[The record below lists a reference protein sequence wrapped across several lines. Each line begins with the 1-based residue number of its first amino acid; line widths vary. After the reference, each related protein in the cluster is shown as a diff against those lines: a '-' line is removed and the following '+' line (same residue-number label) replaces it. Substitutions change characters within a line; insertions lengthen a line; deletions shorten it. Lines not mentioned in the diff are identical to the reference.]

1 MGDVPTQTGDEVR
14 NEIAKRG
21 RRLTKDAL
29 DLLQSTA
36 GDEDLTALL
45 ETILEES
52 ESVFITRDD
61 IARALEK
68 PIAPEISTE
77 TVASARVFEAE
88 AKGISSRIR
97 VLDDPG
103 KKATRGDSLDDYV
116 SLFKDRYK
124 RLVEMVANRLGLDEL
139 EGVAPGLQLQLG
151 DTVMVAGLVSNKRI
165 RKTGMWI
172 DLEDPQN
179 KLSAFVSQRTA
190 EVYALA
196 RQMPLDCVVAAK
208 IRRVRVTLNMV
219 DELYLP
225 DLGVAKPN
233 RSERE
238 VYAVLTSDLHVGS
251 KLFLKDVFMR
261 FVFWLNGKYGNEKLQ
276 QLASKVKY
284 VVIAGDLIDG
294 VGIYPYQDQEIEE
307 VSIERQYEKVAALLE
322 QIPDYIEIVILPGNH
337 DATRQALPQP
347 PILSEYAQSLYER
360 GTYHMVGN
368 PVNVA
373 LHDVNLYAFHG
384 RSLDDCMS
392 TMPGIRQNNNAEA
405 LRMLLRAR
413 HIAPTF
419 GLKTKIAPQRSDALI
434 IQRPPDILQA
444 GHIHINHH
452 LYYNNRLVLNSGAW
466 QGQTLYQREL
476 GWEPTPGLAPLVD
489 LSSLELRILDFISS

>member
-1 MGDVPTQTGDEVR
+1 MGDVPTQTLDEIR
-14 NEIAKRG
+14 SEIAKRG

-29 DLLQSTA
+29 DLLESA
-36 GDEDLTALL
+36 VGDEDVGALL
-45 ETILEES
+45 EAILEQTG
-52 ESVFITRDD
+52 SVFITRDD
-61 IARALEK
+61 VARSLKK
-68 PIAPEISTE
+68 PMAPEISSE
-77 TVASARVFEAE
+77 TVPSARVFEAE

-103 KKATRGDSLDDYV
+103 KKATRGESLSDYV

-124 RLVEMVANRLGLDEL
+124 KLVGILGKRLGLGKL
-139 EGVAPGLQLQLG
+139 EGVAPGLQLQPG
-151 DTVMVAGLVSNKRI
+151 DTAMVAGLVSNKRI

-172 DLEDPQN
+172 DLEDPEN

-190 EVYALA
+190 ETYKLA
-196 RQMPLDCVVAAK
+196 RQIPLDSVVAAK
-208 IRRVRVTLNMV
+208 IRRVRVRLNIV
-219 DELYLP
+219 DELFLP
-225 DLGVAKPN
+225 ELGTGKSN
-233 RSERE
+233 RSRRE

-261 FVFWLNGKYGNEKLQ
+261 FVLWLNGKYGNADLQ

-294 VGIYPYQDQEIEE
+294 VGIYPYQEQEIEE
-307 VSIERQYEKVAALLE
+307 VRIEKQYEKAAALLE

-347 PILSEYAQSLYER
+347 PILREYAQFLYDQDR
-360 GTYHMVGN
+360 YHMVGN
-368 PVNVA
+368 PVNLA
-373 LHDVNLYAFHG
+373 LHRVNVHAFHG

-405 LRMLLRAR
+405 LRMLLRVR

-489 LSSLELRILDFISS
+489 LSTLQLRILDFISS